1 MNPSYLRIFG
11 VLEGGA
17 AMKGWG
23 RRIGRPG
30 LTAVAV
36 AALVIAG
43 ASGAGA
49 APFAYITATS
59 SRVLVMDT
67 AT

>member
-1 MNPSYLRIFG
+1 
-11 VLEGGA
+11 
-17 AMKGWG
+17 MKGWG